1 MSKGRESAVVLE
13 FMRDTILPLTIRIVL
28 LIQTID
34 LINYFVAFGDLIMPD
49 PASLY
54 ALYYEIVRSGIE
66 PFSDLARQCK
76 R

>member
-1 MSKGRESAVVLE
+1 MSEGREWAVISE
-13 FMRDTILPLTIRIVL
+13 FMRDMISPLTITIVL

-49 PASLY
+49 PVSLY

-66 PFSDLARQCK
+66 PFSDLAKQCK

>member
-1 MSKGRESAVVLE
+1 MWIGERIE
-13 FMRDTILPLTIRIVL
+13 FMRHTYHPLLTGFAF

-76 R
+76 